1 MASKYE
7 AWLSLLPSDPR
18 PALLASEEPFARF
31 VAMTAVLGKSEDD
44 AEVRS
49 TQGRT

>member
-44 AEVRS
+44 AEFRS
-49 TQGRT
+49 SQGRT